1 MLKDGRIRQPNDA
14 AFFRFEGEKKPRT
27 MLKKSTLSAVREFS
41 GDEPNAYLRL
51 ACAVKRERPTR

>member
-1 MLKDGRIRQPNDA
+1 
-14 AFFRFEGEKKPRT
+14 

-41 GDEPNAYLRL
+41 GDETTAYLRL